1 MGNHVFSFRVEVKL
15 EAALDLLRQGGQGYD
30 LWAES
35 GHLDKLNRQ
44 LMSLMIPMK
53 VEEGTEP

>member
-30 LWAES
+30 LWAQS
-35 GHLDKLNRQ
+35 DRLDKLNKGS
-44 LMSLMIPMK
+44 SLAS
-53 VEEGTEP
+53 